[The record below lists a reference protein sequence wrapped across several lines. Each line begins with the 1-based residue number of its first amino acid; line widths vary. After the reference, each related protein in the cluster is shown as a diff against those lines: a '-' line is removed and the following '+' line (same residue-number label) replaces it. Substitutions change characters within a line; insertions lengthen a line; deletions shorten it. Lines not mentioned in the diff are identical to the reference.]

1 MGWKNYVLALPIA
14 LFLLFLAF
22 SFAGDT
28 PEVVAENEPVA
39 AQELIDPLVIDGYV
53 LGQDCDD
60 DSSDEEGDEDSDSSD
75 EEGDEDSES
84 EDEDGD
90 EDSSDEDCPEEEE
103 GEDDED

>member
-1 MGWKNYVLALPIA
+1 MDWKHYVLALPIA

-28 PEVVAENEPVA
+28 PEVVAEDEPVA
-39 AQELIDPLVIDGYV
+39 AQELIDPLDIDSYV

-60 DSSDEEGDEDSDSSD
+60 DSSDEKG
-75 EEGDEDSES
+75 
-84 EDEDGD
+84 DEDGD

>member
-1 MGWKNYVLALPIA
+1 MDWKHYVLALPIA

-28 PEVVAENEPVA
+28 SEVVAEDEPVA
-39 AQELIDPLVIDGYV
+39 GYV
-53 LGQDCDD
+53 LAQDCDD
-60 DSSDEEGDEDSDSSD
+60 DSSDEKGDEDGDSSSE

-84 EDEDGD
+84 EDGD
-90 EDSSDEDCPEEEE
+90 DDSSDEDCPEEEE

>member
-1 MGWKNYVLALPIA
+1 MDWKHYVLALPIA

-28 PEVVAENEPVA
+28 SQVIAKDEPVA
-39 AQELIDPLVIDGYV
+39 VDGYV

-60 DSSDEEGDEDSDSSD
+60 DSSDEDGDKDGDSSE

-84 EDEDGD
+84 EDDDGD

>member
-1 MGWKNYVLALPIA
+1 MDWKHYVLALPIA

-28 PEVVAENEPVA
+28 PEVIAEDEPVA
-39 AQELIDPLVIDGYV
+39 AEALIDPIDVDGYV
-53 LGQDCDD
+53 LRQDCDD
-60 DSSDEEGDEDSDSSD
+60 DSSDEDGDNAE

-103 GEDDED
+103 GGEDED